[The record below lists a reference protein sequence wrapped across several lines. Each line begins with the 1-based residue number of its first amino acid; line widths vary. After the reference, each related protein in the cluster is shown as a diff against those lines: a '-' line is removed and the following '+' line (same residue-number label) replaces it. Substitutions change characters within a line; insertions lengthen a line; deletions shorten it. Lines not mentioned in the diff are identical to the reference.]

1 MQAAHGRLIDG
12 GSSKAGDTTTRCCCL
27 AYPRKNCA
35 STVVSPRPNSSTSMR
50 SVLFVDIANRASTL
64 RRPCTANG
72 ADVVSFTLNR
82 GYMSNAKLSDST
94 ALGMLQSNQRGTSMA
109 QNSSSVMAPDC
120 ARSRV
125 DTHERSDVRRLDAF
139 HLGLRYNR
147 LRGALTR
154 HRRSFA
160 CSSTRIQLFV
170 RRRQTPPI
178 PDTAG
183 RGERFNG
190 LGPRVHHGG
199 PTWSNARSA
208 QTSISSTNTIAS
220 S

>member
-1 MQAAHGRLIDG
+1 
-12 GSSKAGDTTTRCCCL
+12 
-27 AYPRKNCA
+27 
-35 STVVSPRPNSSTSMR
+35 
-50 SVLFVDIANRASTL
+50 
-64 RRPCTANG
+64 
-72 ADVVSFTLNR
+72 
-82 GYMSNAKLSDST
+82 
-94 ALGMLQSNQRGTSMA
+94 MLQSNQRGTSMA